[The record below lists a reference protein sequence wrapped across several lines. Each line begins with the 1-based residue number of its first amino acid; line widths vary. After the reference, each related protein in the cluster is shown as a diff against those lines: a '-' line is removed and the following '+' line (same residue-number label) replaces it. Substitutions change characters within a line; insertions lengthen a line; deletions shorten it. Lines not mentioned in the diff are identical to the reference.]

1 MIIRFN
7 NTMFFRF
14 FSPEAKSFP
23 NKTYTEMISA
33 LGEEKNK
40 DILDSIRYAK
50 RIQQSLLPTEKYF
63 ARKLMGL
70 NKQS

>member
-1 MIIRFN
+1 MKMRFN
-7 NTMFFRF
+7 NTVFFRF
-14 FSPEAKSFP
+14 ISPEAKSFP
-23 NKTYTEMISA
+23 NKTHIAMISA

-63 ARKLMGL
+63 ERNLKIL
-70 NKQS
+70 NREW